1 MLLFFEAER
10 KLAMKKFLVLYH
22 APISA
27 SEQMAK
33 ATPEQAKAGMDLW
46 MNWSKKNAG
55 AIVDLGAPL
64 GRGKN
69 VQARSASD
77 SKSTVAG
84 YSLLQCEP
92 MDAATKA
99 VADHPHFHT
108 PGGPI
113 EILEFLPMPG
123 M

>member
-1 MLLFFEAER
+1 
-10 KLAMKKFLVLYH
+10 MKKFLVLYH

-46 MNWSKKNAG
+46 MSWSKKNASKI
-55 AIVDLGAPL
+55 ADLGAPL
-64 GRGKN
+64 RPGKST
-69 VQARSASD
+69 QARSASE
-77 SKSTVAG
+77 SKSTITG
-84 YSLLQCEP
+84 YSLLQDES

-99 VADHPHFHT
+99 LADHPHFHT
-108 PGGPI
+108 PGVSI
-113 EILEFLPMPG
+113 EILEFLPIPG